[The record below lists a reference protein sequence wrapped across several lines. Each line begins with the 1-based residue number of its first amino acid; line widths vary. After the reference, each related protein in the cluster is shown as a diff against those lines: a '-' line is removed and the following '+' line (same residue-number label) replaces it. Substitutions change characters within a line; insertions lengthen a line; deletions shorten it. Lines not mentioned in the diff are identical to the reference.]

1 LIAANDRGEG
11 KRLSTEDAQLLEAF
25 AAAGANAI
33 HTTRSVAADRLR
45 HSIEASERERGRWAR
60 ELHDDTL
67 QGLGALR
74 VLLSSA
80 LRGPDADL
88 AEAVGKAITQL
99 TDGIASLRA
108 LITELRPAALD
119 ELGLVP
125 AIETLAQRT
134 ASAEGLPVETN
145 IDLQLEERGV
155 LSSEVESSLY
165 RLVQEALTNITKHAE
180 ASRVELG
187 LVHRG
192 DVVELSVSDN
202 GVGFDP
208 QDTGEGLG
216 LVGMRERVALAG
228 GHLEITSA
236 PGKGAMLR
244 ARLPLDESVSAQSD
258 P

>member
-1 LIAANDRGEG
+1 M
-11 KRLSTEDAQLLEAF
+11 
-25 AAAGANAI
+25 
-33 HTTRSVAADRLR
+33 
-45 HSIEASERERGRWAR
+45 
-60 ELHDDTL
+60 
-67 QGLGALR
+67 
-74 VLLSSA
+74 LLSSA
-80 LRGPDADL
+80 LRGPEGDL
-88 AEAVGKAITQL
+88 AEAVSRAITQL

-155 LSSEVESSLY
+155 LSPEVESSLY
-165 RLVQEALTNITKHAE
+165 RLAQEALTNITKHAE
-180 ASRVELG
+180 ASRVELR
-187 LVHRG
+187 LVHRD

-208 QDTGEGLG
+208 QDTGDGLG

-236 PGKGAMLR
+236 PGKGCILQ
-244 ARLPLDESVSAQSD
+244 ARLPLRSD
-258 P
+258 A